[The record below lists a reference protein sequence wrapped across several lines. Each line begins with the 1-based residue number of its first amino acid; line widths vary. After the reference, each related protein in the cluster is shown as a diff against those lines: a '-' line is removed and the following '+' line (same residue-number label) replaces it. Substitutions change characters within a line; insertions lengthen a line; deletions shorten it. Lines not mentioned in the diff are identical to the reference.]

1 MEVHHTVPNCEV
13 RGIVNRY
20 KLVDRAL
27 TVFR

>member
-13 RGIVNRY
+13 RAINRY
-20 KLVDRAL
+20 KLIEGVL